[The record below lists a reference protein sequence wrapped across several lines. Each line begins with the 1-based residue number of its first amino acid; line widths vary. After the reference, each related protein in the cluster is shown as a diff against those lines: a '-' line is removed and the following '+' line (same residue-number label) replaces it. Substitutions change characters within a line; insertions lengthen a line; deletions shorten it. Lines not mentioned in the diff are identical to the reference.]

1 MSKRTNSQL
10 KSKFHQEDQSY
21 FKKAKVGRKWGFPDS
36 SVGKELPEMQETLVQ
51 FLGLEDLLQKG

>member
-1 MSKRTNSQL
+1 MEVSRIALELSSLLVFLMVPLDPDT
-10 KSKFHQEDQSY
+10 H
-21 FKKAKVGRKWGFPDS
+21 RWGFPDS